1 MHQKRNISFKIQSMD
16 SLGQGVSKESDK
28 ITFISKTLPGESGEA
43 EIYSSK
49 KGVQFANLKS
59 LATPSASR
67 ISPACP
73 HFQQCP
79 SCHFLHTS
87 YEEEIK
93 FKTQNLERLFQK
105 IPHPKIQ
112 VTPAVRRVGYR
123 NRLQLHYDLKAKKL
137 GMLDVKNHTIAPIP
151 NCLIGNPQVS
161 EEIKRLYHQ
170 DSWIVKVG
178 KDQPTTG
185 HLEIYHLDNE
195 IKVTVNRP
203 YAEGGFTQVFDEMNQ
218 AMKEKLQHWSFQFPA
233 EDLLD
238 LFAGNGNLSKK
249 MNHSKRL
256 CVDLYQEKVTD
267 SFLSQD
273 LYAAQALEKVKTK
286 VGAMKLHPSL
296 LIIDPPRSGLKNFEA
311 WLNEFS
317 PKRVAYVS
325 CDPHTLVRDMMP
337 VKNYRLNELHLMD
350 FFPSTFH
357 FETVAFLER
366 T

>member
-1 MHQKRNISFKIQSMD
+1 MQQKRNISFKIQSMD
-16 SLGQGVSKESDK
+16 SLGQGVSKETDK
-28 ITFISKTLPGESGEA
+28 ITFIAKTLPGESGEA
-43 EIYSSK
+43 EIYSAK

-59 LATPSASR
+59 LAVSSPSR
-67 ISPACP
+67 ISPLCP
-73 HFQQCP
+73 HFDHCP

-93 FKTQNLERLFQK
+93 FKTQNLEKLFQK
-105 IPHPKIQ
+105 IPHPDIQ

-123 NRLQLHYDLKAKKL
+123 NRLQLHYDLRARKL
-137 GMLDVKNHTIAPIP
+137 GMLDVKNQQIAPIP
-151 NCLIGNPQVS
+151 NCLIANPQVS

-170 DSWIVKVG
+170 ESWIARVG
-178 KDQPTTG
+178 QHQPNQG
-185 HLEIYHLDNE
+185 HLEIYDLNNE
-195 IKVTVNRP
+195 IKVSVNRP

-218 AMKEKLQHWSFQFPA
+218 AMKEKLTRWSKQFPA

-238 LFAGNGNLSKK
+238 LFAGNGNLSKN

-256 CVDLYQEKVTD
+256 CVDVYQEKSTD
-267 SFLSQD
+267 PFLSQD
-273 LYAAQALEKVKTK
+273 LYAPEAMQKVKAK
-286 VGAMKLHPSL
+286 VAAMKLHPSL
-296 LIIDPPRSGLKNFEA
+296 LVIDPPRSGLKNFEA
-311 WLNEFS
+311 WLGEFS

-337 VKNYRLNELHLMD
+337 VKNYRVTELHLVD